1 MQILEVNG
9 LRKVYTTR
17 FGGASVEALKN
28 INFSVENGEYVAI
41 MGESGSGKTTLLNI
55 LAGLDKPTS
64 GSVLLDGKDLAS
76 IKESDRAAFRRDHL
90 GFVFQEFNLLD
101 TFSVEDNIYL
111 PLVLAGVPQRELSA
125 RLEPIAARLGITELL
140 KKYPYEISG
149 GQKQRAAVARAIITN
164 PRLLLADEPTGALD
178 SKATDELL
186 RVFSDISRSGQPRR
200 ARPLYQGWRGL
211 SPALSRQ
218 SHRRSALPED
228 HRRADRSA
236 GRGRAGMTH
245 RLYPRLAWQGITK
258 NKRLYLPFLLTC
270 VGMVMMTYILLS
282 LASSPILK
290 TFPGGDTMPMIL
302 GMGSFVMAAF
312 AVLFLFYT
320 NSFLIRRRNR
330 EFGLY
335 NILGMGKGNLAK
347 VLAWETVITALI
359 SIVGGEVLGI
369 ALGKLFELLL
379 VNIVDGTV
387 QMQFTVSVPAT
398 TMTTILY
405 LAIFALLFL
414 RSLVTVCKTNAA
426 ALLRSEAC
434 GEKPPKAN
442 WVFGLAGFLI
452 LGAAYYIAVTIKQPL
467 TALAVFFIAVLM
479 VIAATYLIFISG
491 SVVLCRALQKN
502 KRYYYQKNHFISVS
516 SMAYRMKRNGA
527 GLASICILA
536 TMVLVML
543 SSTTCLYFGKEDA
556 LRTRYPSDLSV
567 ELRFAKDE
575 GGMDEANI
583 AIARG
588 MIEDVIKQDGLDVQ
602 GQFDIRS
609 AWFSGLLTGNTFSRA
624 EESTLMDYERAVDL
638 TVLPLEDYTRM
649 TGERLTLE
657 PGEAYLCC
665 PRMAYTQPD
674 LRIGELTYQI
684 KGQLPSFGGF
694 GADSANITTTI
705 YLIVPDFDAAVNALR
720 TQTTRYPVVV
730 SWQYSF
736 DSGSPDEAQIAFL
749 RDMMGTFADNREG
762 LVYASYTVESIASN
776 REDFVGTYG
785 SLFFLAILLSIVFL
799 AAAVLILYY
808 KQISE
813 GYEDQAR
820 FEIMQRVGMTK
831 VDIRK
836 SINSQLLLVFFLPL
850 LFAGLHLGFAF
861 PFIHKMLMLFN
872 LTNLNLLI
880 GTTVVT
886 FAIYAV
892 FYTLVYRITS
902 NSYYSIVAG
911 AKEEA
916 A

>member
-1 MQILEVNG
+1 
-9 LRKVYTTR
+9 
-17 FGGASVEALKN
+17 
-28 INFSVENGEYVAI
+28 
-41 MGESGSGKTTLLNI
+41 
-55 LAGLDKPTS
+55 
-64 GSVLLDGKDLAS
+64 
-76 IKESDRAAFRRDHL
+76 
-90 GFVFQEFNLLD
+90 
-101 TFSVEDNIYL
+101 
-111 PLVLAGVPQRELSA
+111 
-125 RLEPIAARLGITELL
+125 
-140 KKYPYEISG
+140 
-149 GQKQRAAVARAIITN
+149 
-164 PRLLLADEPTGALD
+164 
-178 SKATDELL
+178 
-186 RVFSDISRSGQPRR
+186 
-200 ARPLYQGWRGL
+200 
-211 SPALSRQ
+211 
-218 SHRRSALPED
+218 
-228 HRRADRSA
+228 
-236 GRGRAGMTH
+236 
-245 RLYPRLAWQGITK
+245 
-258 NKRLYLPFLLTC
+258 
-270 VGMVMMTYILLS
+270 
-282 LASSPILK
+282 
-290 TFPGGDTMPMIL
+290 MPMIL

-347 VLAWETVITALI
+347 VLAWETVIMALI
-359 SIVGGEVLGI
+359 SIAGGEVLGI
-369 ALGKLFELLL
+369 ALGKLFEPLL

-479 VIAATYLIFISG
+479 VIVATYLIFISG

-567 ELRFAKDE
+567 ELRFTKDE

-609 AWFSGLLTGNTFSRA
+609 AWFSGLLTGNTFTRA
-624 EESTLMDYERAVDL
+624 QESTLMDYERAVDL

-674 LRIGELTYQI
+674 IRIGELTYQI

-831 VDIRK
+831 TDIRK

-861 PFIHKMLMLFN
+861 PFIHKLLMLFN
-872 LTNLNLLI
+872 LTNLKLLI

-911 AKEEA
+911 AKEDA

>member
-1 MQILEVNG
+1 
-9 LRKVYTTR
+9 
-17 FGGASVEALKN
+17 
-28 INFSVENGEYVAI
+28 
-41 MGESGSGKTTLLNI
+41 
-55 LAGLDKPTS
+55 
-64 GSVLLDGKDLAS
+64 
-76 IKESDRAAFRRDHL
+76 
-90 GFVFQEFNLLD
+90 
-101 TFSVEDNIYL
+101 
-111 PLVLAGVPQRELSA
+111 
-125 RLEPIAARLGITELL
+125 
-140 KKYPYEISG
+140 
-149 GQKQRAAVARAIITN
+149 
-164 PRLLLADEPTGALD
+164 
-178 SKATDELL
+178 
-186 RVFSDISRSGQPRR
+186 
-200 ARPLYQGWRGL
+200 
-211 SPALSRQ
+211 
-218 SHRRSALPED
+218 
-228 HRRADRSA
+228 
-236 GRGRAGMTH
+236 MTH

-282 LASSPILK
+282 LASSPVLK
-290 TFPGGDTMPMIL
+290 TFPGGDVMPMIL
-302 GMGSFVMAAF
+302 SMGSFVMAAF

-335 NILGMGKGNLAK
+335 NILGMGKGNLAR
-347 VLAWETVITALI
+347 VLAWESVMMALVA
-359 SIVGGEVLGI
+359 IVGGEALGI
-369 ALGKLFELLL
+369 VLGKLFELVL
-379 VNIVDGTV
+379 VNIVGGDV
-387 QMQFTVSVPAT
+387 QMDFTVSVPAT
-398 TMTTILY
+398 AMTAILY
-405 LAIFALLFL
+405 LGIFVLLFL
-414 RSLVTVCKTNAA
+414 RSLVTVCRTNAA
-426 ALLRSEAC
+426 ALLRSESY

-442 WVFGLAGFLI
+442 WAFGLAGFGI

-479 VIAATYLIFISG
+479 VIVATYLIFISG
-491 SVVLCRALQKN
+491 SVLLCRVLQKN
-502 KRYYYQKNHFISVS
+502 KRYYYQKSHFISVS

-567 ELRFAKDE
+567 ELRFTKDE

-588 MIEDVIKQDGLDVQ
+588 MIESVIRQNGLDVQ
-602 GQFDIRS
+602 NQYDTRS
-609 AWFSGLLTGNTFSRA
+609 AWFSGFLTDNSFSRA
-624 EESTLMDYERAVDL
+624 QETTLMDYERAVDL
-638 TVLPLEDYTRM
+638 TILPLEDYNSM
-649 TGERLTLE
+649 MGESLTLE
-657 PGEAYLCC
+657 ADEAYFCS
-665 PRMAYTQPD
+665 PRMTYTQPD
-674 LRIGELTYQI
+674 IRIGELTYQI
-684 KGQLPSFGGF
+684 RGQLPDFGGF
-694 GADSANITTTI
+694 GADSANVTTTI

-720 TQTTRYPVVV
+720 TQNTRYPVVV
-730 SWQYSF
+730 SWQYAF

-749 RDMMGTFADNREG
+749 RDMMGTFADNKEG

-831 VDIRK
+831 TDIRK

-850 LFAGLHLGFAF
+850 LFAGLHLCFAF
-861 PFIHKMLMLFN
+861 PFIHKLLILFN
-872 LTNLNLLI
+872 LTNLKLLI
-880 GTTVVT
+880 GTTVIT

-911 AKEEA
+911 AKEDA

>member
-1 MQILEVNG
+1 
-9 LRKVYTTR
+9 
-17 FGGASVEALKN
+17 
-28 INFSVENGEYVAI
+28 
-41 MGESGSGKTTLLNI
+41 
-55 LAGLDKPTS
+55 
-64 GSVLLDGKDLAS
+64 
-76 IKESDRAAFRRDHL
+76 
-90 GFVFQEFNLLD
+90 
-101 TFSVEDNIYL
+101 
-111 PLVLAGVPQRELSA
+111 
-125 RLEPIAARLGITELL
+125 
-140 KKYPYEISG
+140 
-149 GQKQRAAVARAIITN
+149 
-164 PRLLLADEPTGALD
+164 
-178 SKATDELL
+178 
-186 RVFSDISRSGQPRR
+186 
-200 ARPLYQGWRGL
+200 
-211 SPALSRQ
+211 
-218 SHRRSALPED
+218 
-228 HRRADRSA
+228 
-236 GRGRAGMTH
+236 
-245 RLYPRLAWQGITK
+245 
-258 NKRLYLPFLLTC
+258 
-270 VGMVMMTYILLS
+270 
-282 LASSPILK
+282 
-290 TFPGGDTMPMIL
+290 MPMIL

-347 VLAWETVITALI
+347 VLAWETVIMALI
-359 SIVGGEVLGI
+359 SIVGGEALGI

-638 TVLPLEDYTRM
+638 TLLPLEDYTRM
-649 TGERLTLE
+649 TGERLTLA
-657 PGEAYLCC
+657 PDEAYFCC

-720 TQTTRYPVVV
+720 TQNTRYPVVV

-831 VDIRK
+831 TDIRK

-861 PFIHKMLMLFN
+861 PFVHKLLMLFN
-872 LTNLNLLI
+872 LTNLKLLI
-880 GTTVVT
+880 GTTVIT

>member
-1 MQILEVNG
+1 
-9 LRKVYTTR
+9 
-17 FGGASVEALKN
+17 
-28 INFSVENGEYVAI
+28 
-41 MGESGSGKTTLLNI
+41 
-55 LAGLDKPTS
+55 
-64 GSVLLDGKDLAS
+64 
-76 IKESDRAAFRRDHL
+76 
-90 GFVFQEFNLLD
+90 
-101 TFSVEDNIYL
+101 
-111 PLVLAGVPQRELSA
+111 
-125 RLEPIAARLGITELL
+125 
-140 KKYPYEISG
+140 
-149 GQKQRAAVARAIITN
+149 
-164 PRLLLADEPTGALD
+164 
-178 SKATDELL
+178 
-186 RVFSDISRSGQPRR
+186 
-200 ARPLYQGWRGL
+200 
-211 SPALSRQ
+211 
-218 SHRRSALPED
+218 
-228 HRRADRSA
+228 
-236 GRGRAGMTH
+236 
-245 RLYPRLAWQGITK
+245 
-258 NKRLYLPFLLTC
+258 
-270 VGMVMMTYILLS
+270 
-282 LASSPILK
+282 
-290 TFPGGDTMPMIL
+290 MPMIL

-347 VLAWETVITALI
+347 VLAWETVIMALI
-359 SIVGGEVLGI
+359 SIAGGEVLGI

-556 LRTRYPSDLSV
+556 MRTRYPSDLSV
-567 ELRFAKDE
+567 ELRFTKDE

-609 AWFSGLLTGNTFSRA
+609 AWFSGLLTGNTFTRA
-624 EESTLMDYERAVDL
+624 QESTLMDYERAVDL
-638 TVLPLEDYTRM
+638 TILPLEDYTRM
-649 TGERLTLE
+649 TGERLTLA
-657 PGEAYLCC
+657 PDEAYFCC

-674 LRIGELTYQI
+674 IRIGELTYQI

-720 TQTTRYPVVV
+720 TQNTRYPVVV

-762 LVYASYTVESIASN
+762 LVYASYTVESIAFN

-831 VDIRK
+831 TDIRK

-861 PFIHKMLMLFN
+861 PFVHKMLVLFN
-872 LTNLNLLI
+872 LTNLKLLI

-911 AKEEA
+911 AKEDA

>member
-1 MQILEVNG
+1 
-9 LRKVYTTR
+9 
-17 FGGASVEALKN
+17 
-28 INFSVENGEYVAI
+28 
-41 MGESGSGKTTLLNI
+41 
-55 LAGLDKPTS
+55 
-64 GSVLLDGKDLAS
+64 
-76 IKESDRAAFRRDHL
+76 
-90 GFVFQEFNLLD
+90 
-101 TFSVEDNIYL
+101 
-111 PLVLAGVPQRELSA
+111 
-125 RLEPIAARLGITELL
+125 
-140 KKYPYEISG
+140 
-149 GQKQRAAVARAIITN
+149 
-164 PRLLLADEPTGALD
+164 
-178 SKATDELL
+178 
-186 RVFSDISRSGQPRR
+186 
-200 ARPLYQGWRGL
+200 
-211 SPALSRQ
+211 
-218 SHRRSALPED
+218 
-228 HRRADRSA
+228 
-236 GRGRAGMTH
+236 
-245 RLYPRLAWQGITK
+245 
-258 NKRLYLPFLLTC
+258 
-270 VGMVMMTYILLS
+270 
-282 LASSPILK
+282 
-290 TFPGGDTMPMIL
+290 MPMIL

-347 VLAWETVITALI
+347 VLAWETVIMALI
-359 SIVGGEVLGI
+359 SIAGGEALGI

-414 RSLVTVCKTNAA
+414 RSLVTVCRTNAA

-567 ELRFAKDE
+567 ELRFVKDE

-649 TGERLTLE
+649 TGERLTLA
-657 PGEAYLCC
+657 PDEAYFCC

-674 LRIGELTYQI
+674 IRIGELTYQI

-720 TQTTRYPVVV
+720 TQNTRYPVVV

-762 LVYASYTVESIASN
+762 LVYASYTVESIAFN
-776 REDFVGTYG
+776 RGDFVGTYG

-831 VDIRK
+831 TDIRK

-861 PFIHKMLMLFN
+861 PFIHKLLMLFN
-872 LTNLNLLI
+872 LTNLKLLI
-880 GTTVVT
+880 GMTVVT

>member
-1 MQILEVNG
+1 
-9 LRKVYTTR
+9 
-17 FGGASVEALKN
+17 
-28 INFSVENGEYVAI
+28 
-41 MGESGSGKTTLLNI
+41 
-55 LAGLDKPTS
+55 
-64 GSVLLDGKDLAS
+64 
-76 IKESDRAAFRRDHL
+76 
-90 GFVFQEFNLLD
+90 
-101 TFSVEDNIYL
+101 
-111 PLVLAGVPQRELSA
+111 
-125 RLEPIAARLGITELL
+125 
-140 KKYPYEISG
+140 
-149 GQKQRAAVARAIITN
+149 
-164 PRLLLADEPTGALD
+164 
-178 SKATDELL
+178 
-186 RVFSDISRSGQPRR
+186 
-200 ARPLYQGWRGL
+200 
-211 SPALSRQ
+211 
-218 SHRRSALPED
+218 
-228 HRRADRSA
+228 
-236 GRGRAGMTH
+236 
-245 RLYPRLAWQGITK
+245 
-258 NKRLYLPFLLTC
+258 
-270 VGMVMMTYILLS
+270 
-282 LASSPILK
+282 
-290 TFPGGDTMPMIL
+290 MPMIL

-347 VLAWETVITALI
+347 VLAWETVIMALI
-359 SIVGGEVLGI
+359 SIVGGEALGI

-602 GQFDIRS
+602 RQFDIRS

-649 TGERLTLE
+649 TGERLTLA
-657 PGEAYLCC
+657 PDEAYFCC

-720 TQTTRYPVVV
+720 TQNTRYPVVV

-762 LVYASYTVESIASN
+762 LVYASYTVESIAFN

-831 VDIRK
+831 TDIRK

-872 LTNLNLLI
+872 LTNLKLLI

>member
-1 MQILEVNG
+1 M
-9 LRKVYTTR
+9 KH
-17 FGGASVEALKN
+17 K
-28 INFSVENGEYVAI
+28 
-41 MGESGSGKTTLLNI
+41 
-55 LAGLDKPTS
+55 
-64 GSVLLDGKDLAS
+64 
-76 IKESDRAAFRRDHL
+76 
-90 GFVFQEFNLLD
+90 
-101 TFSVEDNIYL
+101 
-111 PLVLAGVPQRELSA
+111 
-125 RLEPIAARLGITELL
+125 
-140 KKYPYEISG
+140 
-149 GQKQRAAVARAIITN
+149 
-164 PRLLLADEPTGALD
+164 
-178 SKATDELL
+178 
-186 RVFSDISRSGQPRR
+186 
-200 ARPLYQGWRGL
+200 
-211 SPALSRQ
+211 
-218 SHRRSALPED
+218 
-228 HRRADRSA
+228 
-236 GRGRAGMTH
+236 
-245 RLYPRLAWQGITK
+245 LYPRLAWQGITK

-290 TFPGGDTMPMIL
+290 TFPGGVTMPMIL

-359 SIVGGEVLGI
+359 SIAGGEVLGI

-556 LRTRYPSDLSV
+556 LRTRYPTDLSV

-649 TGERLTLE
+649 TGEDLTLE
-657 PGEAYLCC
+657 PGEAYLCS

-674 LRIGELTYQI
+674 IRIGELTYQI

-720 TQTTRYPVVV
+720 TQNTRYPVVV

-831 VDIRK
+831 MDIRK

-861 PFIHKMLMLFN
+861 PFVHKMLVLFN
-872 LTNLNLLI
+872 LTNLKLLI

-911 AKEEA
+911 AKEDA

>member
-1 MQILEVNG
+1 M
-9 LRKVYTTR
+9 
-17 FGGASVEALKN
+17 
-28 INFSVENGEYVAI
+28 
-41 MGESGSGKTTLLNI
+41 
-55 LAGLDKPTS
+55 
-64 GSVLLDGKDLAS
+64 
-76 IKESDRAAFRRDHL
+76 
-90 GFVFQEFNLLD
+90 
-101 TFSVEDNIYL
+101 
-111 PLVLAGVPQRELSA
+111 
-125 RLEPIAARLGITELL
+125 
-140 KKYPYEISG
+140 
-149 GQKQRAAVARAIITN
+149 
-164 PRLLLADEPTGALD
+164 
-178 SKATDELL
+178 
-186 RVFSDISRSGQPRR
+186 
-200 ARPLYQGWRGL
+200 
-211 SPALSRQ
+211 
-218 SHRRSALPED
+218 
-228 HRRADRSA
+228 
-236 GRGRAGMTH
+236 
-245 RLYPRLAWQGITK
+245 
-258 NKRLYLPFLLTC
+258 
-270 VGMVMMTYILLS
+270 
-282 LASSPILK
+282 
-290 TFPGGDTMPMIL
+290 
-302 GMGSFVMAAF
+302 
-312 AVLFLFYT
+312 LFLFYT

-347 VLAWETVITALI
+347 VLAWETVIMALI
-359 SIVGGEVLGI
+359 SIAGGEVLGI

-649 TGERLTLE
+649 TGESLTLA
-657 PGEAYLCC
+657 PDEAYLCS

-720 TQTTRYPVVV
+720 TQNTRYPVVV

-831 VDIRK
+831 TDIRK

-861 PFIHKMLMLFN
+861 PFVHKMLVLFN
-872 LTNLNLLI
+872 LTNLKLII
-880 GTTVVT
+880 GTTVIT

-911 AKEEA
+911 AKEEHT
-916 A
+916 

>member
-1 MQILEVNG
+1 
-9 LRKVYTTR
+9 
-17 FGGASVEALKN
+17 
-28 INFSVENGEYVAI
+28 
-41 MGESGSGKTTLLNI
+41 
-55 LAGLDKPTS
+55 
-64 GSVLLDGKDLAS
+64 
-76 IKESDRAAFRRDHL
+76 
-90 GFVFQEFNLLD
+90 
-101 TFSVEDNIYL
+101 
-111 PLVLAGVPQRELSA
+111 
-125 RLEPIAARLGITELL
+125 
-140 KKYPYEISG
+140 
-149 GQKQRAAVARAIITN
+149 
-164 PRLLLADEPTGALD
+164 
-178 SKATDELL
+178 
-186 RVFSDISRSGQPRR
+186 
-200 ARPLYQGWRGL
+200 
-211 SPALSRQ
+211 
-218 SHRRSALPED
+218 
-228 HRRADRSA
+228 
-236 GRGRAGMTH
+236 
-245 RLYPRLAWQGITK
+245 
-258 NKRLYLPFLLTC
+258 
-270 VGMVMMTYILLS
+270 
-282 LASSPILK
+282 
-290 TFPGGDTMPMIL
+290 MPMIL

-347 VLAWETVITALI
+347 VLAWETVIMSLI
-359 SIVGGEVLGI
+359 SIAGGEVLGI
-369 ALGKLFELLL
+369 AFGKLFELLL

-567 ELRFAKDE
+567 ELRFVKDE

-609 AWFSGLLTGNTFSRA
+609 AWFSGLLTGNSFSRA

-674 LRIGELTYQI
+674 IRIGELTYQL

-720 TQTTRYPVVV
+720 TQNTRYPVVV

-831 VDIRK
+831 TDIRK

-861 PFIHKMLMLFN
+861 PFVHKMLVLFN
-872 LTNLNLLI
+872 LTNLKLII

-911 AKEEA
+911 AKEDA

>member
-1 MQILEVNG
+1 
-9 LRKVYTTR
+9 
-17 FGGASVEALKN
+17 
-28 INFSVENGEYVAI
+28 
-41 MGESGSGKTTLLNI
+41 
-55 LAGLDKPTS
+55 
-64 GSVLLDGKDLAS
+64 
-76 IKESDRAAFRRDHL
+76 
-90 GFVFQEFNLLD
+90 
-101 TFSVEDNIYL
+101 
-111 PLVLAGVPQRELSA
+111 
-125 RLEPIAARLGITELL
+125 
-140 KKYPYEISG
+140 
-149 GQKQRAAVARAIITN
+149 
-164 PRLLLADEPTGALD
+164 
-178 SKATDELL
+178 
-186 RVFSDISRSGQPRR
+186 
-200 ARPLYQGWRGL
+200 
-211 SPALSRQ
+211 
-218 SHRRSALPED
+218 
-228 HRRADRSA
+228 
-236 GRGRAGMTH
+236 MTH

-282 LASSPILK
+282 LASSPVLE

-302 GMGSFVMAAF
+302 SLGSFVMAAF
-312 AVLFLFYT
+312 AILFLFYT

-347 VLAWETVITALI
+347 VLAWETVIMALI
-359 SIVGGEVLGI
+359 AVVGGEALGI

-387 QMQFTVSVPAT
+387 QMDFTVSGPAT
-398 TMTTILY
+398 AMTAILY

-414 RSLVTVCKTNAA
+414 RSLVTVCRTNAA

-502 KRYYYQKNHFISVS
+502 RRYYYQKNHFISVS

-567 ELRFAKDE
+567 ELRFTEEE
-575 GGMDEANI
+575 GGMTEDAVQ
-583 AIARG
+583 IARG
-588 MIEDVIKQDGLDVQ
+588 MVESVIRQDGLDVQ
-602 GQFDIRS
+602 DQFDTRS
-609 AWFSGLLTGNTFSRA
+609 AWFSGLLAGNTFTRA
-624 EESTLMDYERAVDL
+624 QESTLMDYERVVDL
-638 TVLPLEDYTRM
+638 TVLPLEDYNRM
-649 TGERLTLE
+649 VGEDQTLE
-657 PGEAYLCC
+657 ADEAYFCC

-674 LRIGELTYQI
+674 LKIGELTYRI

-694 GADSANITTTI
+694 GADSANVTTTV
-705 YLIVPDFDAAVNALR
+705 YLIVPDFDAAVNALQ
-720 TQTTRYPVVV
+720 TQNTRYPVVL

-736 DSGSPDEAQIAFL
+736 NSGSPDETQIAFL
-749 RDMMGTFADNREG
+749 RDMMGTFADNKEG
-762 LVYASYTVESIASN
+762 LVYMSYSVDSIAFN
-776 REDFVGTYG
+776 RGDFVGTYG

-831 VDIRK
+831 KDIRK

-861 PFIHKMLMLFN
+861 PFIHKLLILVN
-872 LTNLNLLI
+872 LTNLKLLI
-880 GTTVVT
+880 GTTVIT

-911 AKEEA
+911 AKEDA

>member
-1 MQILEVNG
+1 
-9 LRKVYTTR
+9 
-17 FGGASVEALKN
+17 
-28 INFSVENGEYVAI
+28 
-41 MGESGSGKTTLLNI
+41 
-55 LAGLDKPTS
+55 
-64 GSVLLDGKDLAS
+64 
-76 IKESDRAAFRRDHL
+76 
-90 GFVFQEFNLLD
+90 
-101 TFSVEDNIYL
+101 
-111 PLVLAGVPQRELSA
+111 
-125 RLEPIAARLGITELL
+125 
-140 KKYPYEISG
+140 
-149 GQKQRAAVARAIITN
+149 
-164 PRLLLADEPTGALD
+164 
-178 SKATDELL
+178 
-186 RVFSDISRSGQPRR
+186 
-200 ARPLYQGWRGL
+200 
-211 SPALSRQ
+211 
-218 SHRRSALPED
+218 
-228 HRRADRSA
+228 
-236 GRGRAGMTH
+236 MTH
-245 RLYPRLAWQGITK
+245 KLYPRLAWQGITK

-290 TFPGGDTMPMIL
+290 TFPGGGIMPMIL

-347 VLAWETVITALI
+347 VLAWETVIMALI

-567 ELRFAKDE
+567 ELRFVKDE

-602 GQFDIRS
+602 GQFDICS
-609 AWFSGLLTGNTFSRA
+609 AWFSGLLTGNTFTRA
-624 EESTLMDYERAVDL
+624 QESTLMDYERAVDL
-638 TVLPLEDYTRM
+638 TILPLEDYARM
-649 TGERLTLE
+649 MGERLTLE
-657 PGEAYLCC
+657 PGEAYLCS

-674 LRIGELTYQI
+674 IRIGELTYQI

-720 TQTTRYPVVV
+720 TQNTRYPVVV

-831 VDIRK
+831 TDIRK

-850 LFAGLHLGFAF
+850 LFAGLHLCFAF
-861 PFIHKMLMLFN
+861 PFIHKLLILFN
-872 LTNLNLLI
+872 LTNLKLLI
-880 GTTVVT
+880 GTTVIT

-911 AKEEA
+911 AKEDA

>member
-1 MQILEVNG
+1 
-9 LRKVYTTR
+9 
-17 FGGASVEALKN
+17 
-28 INFSVENGEYVAI
+28 
-41 MGESGSGKTTLLNI
+41 
-55 LAGLDKPTS
+55 
-64 GSVLLDGKDLAS
+64 
-76 IKESDRAAFRRDHL
+76 
-90 GFVFQEFNLLD
+90 
-101 TFSVEDNIYL
+101 
-111 PLVLAGVPQRELSA
+111 
-125 RLEPIAARLGITELL
+125 
-140 KKYPYEISG
+140 
-149 GQKQRAAVARAIITN
+149 
-164 PRLLLADEPTGALD
+164 
-178 SKATDELL
+178 
-186 RVFSDISRSGQPRR
+186 
-200 ARPLYQGWRGL
+200 
-211 SPALSRQ
+211 
-218 SHRRSALPED
+218 
-228 HRRADRSA
+228 
-236 GRGRAGMTH
+236 MTH
-245 RLYPRLAWQGITK
+245 KLYPRLAWQGITK

-302 GMGSFVMAAF
+302 SFGSFVMAAF

-567 ELRFAKDE
+567 ELRFVKDE

-649 TGERLTLE
+649 IGERLTLE
-657 PGEAYLCC
+657 PGEAYLCS

-674 LRIGELTYQI
+674 IRIGELTYQI

-720 TQTTRYPVVV
+720 TQNTRYPVVV

-762 LVYASYTVESIASN
+762 LVYASYTVESIAFN

-799 AAAVLILYY
+799 VAAVLILYY

-831 VDIRK
+831 TDIRK

-872 LTNLNLLI
+872 LTNLKLLI
-880 GTTVVT
+880 GTTVIT

>member
-1 MQILEVNG
+1 M
-9 LRKVYTTR
+9 KH
-17 FGGASVEALKN
+17 K
-28 INFSVENGEYVAI
+28 
-41 MGESGSGKTTLLNI
+41 
-55 LAGLDKPTS
+55 
-64 GSVLLDGKDLAS
+64 
-76 IKESDRAAFRRDHL
+76 
-90 GFVFQEFNLLD
+90 
-101 TFSVEDNIYL
+101 
-111 PLVLAGVPQRELSA
+111 
-125 RLEPIAARLGITELL
+125 
-140 KKYPYEISG
+140 
-149 GQKQRAAVARAIITN
+149 
-164 PRLLLADEPTGALD
+164 
-178 SKATDELL
+178 
-186 RVFSDISRSGQPRR
+186 
-200 ARPLYQGWRGL
+200 
-211 SPALSRQ
+211 
-218 SHRRSALPED
+218 
-228 HRRADRSA
+228 
-236 GRGRAGMTH
+236 
-245 RLYPRLAWQGITK
+245 LYPRLAWQGITK

-290 TFPGGDTMPMIL
+290 TFPGGDAMPMIL

-347 VLAWETVITALI
+347 VLAWETVIMALI
-359 SIVGGEVLGI
+359 SIAGGEVLGI
-369 ALGKLFELLL
+369 AFGKLFELLL

-387 QMQFTVSVPAT
+387 QMDFTVSGPAT
-398 TMTTILY
+398 AMTTVLY

-442 WVFGLAGFLI
+442 WVFGLGGFLL

-479 VIAATYLIFISG
+479 VIVATYLIFISG
-491 SVVLCRALQKN
+491 SVALCRALQKN

-609 AWFSGLLTGNTFSRA
+609 AWFSGLLTGNTFTRA
-624 EESTLMDYERAVDL
+624 QESTLMDYERAVDL

-657 PGEAYLCC
+657 PDEAYLCS
-665 PRMAYTQPD
+665 PRMVYTQPD

-694 GADSANITTTI
+694 GADSANITTMI

-720 TQTTRYPVVV
+720 TQNTRYPVVV

-762 LVYASYTVESIASN
+762 LVYASYTVESIAFN
-776 REDFVGTYG
+776 RGDFVGTYG

-831 VDIRK
+831 TDIRK

-861 PFIHKMLMLFN
+861 PFIHKLLMLFN
-872 LTNLNLLI
+872 LTNLKLLI
-880 GTTVVT
+880 GTTVIT

-911 AKEEA
+911 AKEEHT
-916 A
+916 

>member
-1 MQILEVNG
+1 
-9 LRKVYTTR
+9 
-17 FGGASVEALKN
+17 
-28 INFSVENGEYVAI
+28 
-41 MGESGSGKTTLLNI
+41 
-55 LAGLDKPTS
+55 
-64 GSVLLDGKDLAS
+64 
-76 IKESDRAAFRRDHL
+76 
-90 GFVFQEFNLLD
+90 
-101 TFSVEDNIYL
+101 
-111 PLVLAGVPQRELSA
+111 
-125 RLEPIAARLGITELL
+125 
-140 KKYPYEISG
+140 
-149 GQKQRAAVARAIITN
+149 
-164 PRLLLADEPTGALD
+164 
-178 SKATDELL
+178 
-186 RVFSDISRSGQPRR
+186 
-200 ARPLYQGWRGL
+200 
-211 SPALSRQ
+211 
-218 SHRRSALPED
+218 
-228 HRRADRSA
+228 
-236 GRGRAGMTH
+236 MTH
-245 RLYPRLAWQGITK
+245 KLYPRLAWQGITK

-270 VGMVMMTYILLS
+270 VGMVTMTYILLS

-302 GMGSFVMAAF
+302 GMVSFVMAAF

-347 VLAWETVITALI
+347 VLAWETVIMALI
-359 SIVGGEVLGI
+359 SIAGGEVLGI

-379 VNIVDGTV
+379 INIVDGTV

-567 ELRFAKDE
+567 ELRFTKDE

-638 TVLPLEDYTRM
+638 TLLPLEDYDRM
-649 TGERLTLE
+649 TGESLTLA
-657 PGEAYLCC
+657 PDEAYFCC

-674 LRIGELTYQI
+674 IRIGELTYQI

-720 TQTTRYPVVV
+720 TQNTRYPVVV

-762 LVYASYTVESIASN
+762 LVYVSYTVESIAFN
-776 REDFVGTYG
+776 RGDFVGTYG

-831 VDIRK
+831 TDIRK

-861 PFIHKMLMLFN
+861 PFIHKLLMLFN
-872 LTNLNLLI
+872 LTNLKLLI

>member
-1 MQILEVNG
+1 
-9 LRKVYTTR
+9 
-17 FGGASVEALKN
+17 
-28 INFSVENGEYVAI
+28 
-41 MGESGSGKTTLLNI
+41 
-55 LAGLDKPTS
+55 
-64 GSVLLDGKDLAS
+64 
-76 IKESDRAAFRRDHL
+76 
-90 GFVFQEFNLLD
+90 
-101 TFSVEDNIYL
+101 
-111 PLVLAGVPQRELSA
+111 
-125 RLEPIAARLGITELL
+125 
-140 KKYPYEISG
+140 
-149 GQKQRAAVARAIITN
+149 
-164 PRLLLADEPTGALD
+164 
-178 SKATDELL
+178 
-186 RVFSDISRSGQPRR
+186 
-200 ARPLYQGWRGL
+200 
-211 SPALSRQ
+211 
-218 SHRRSALPED
+218 
-228 HRRADRSA
+228 
-236 GRGRAGMTH
+236 MTH
-245 RLYPRLAWQGITK
+245 KLYPRLAWQGITK

-270 VGMVMMTYILLS
+270 VGMVTMTYILLS
-282 LASSPILK
+282 LASSPILR
-290 TFPGGDTMPMIL
+290 TIPGGDTMPMIL

-347 VLAWETVITALI
+347 VLAWETVIMALI
-359 SIVGGEVLGI
+359 SIVGGEALGI

-649 TGERLTLE
+649 TGERLTLA
-657 PGEAYLCC
+657 PDEAYFCC

-720 TQTTRYPVVV
+720 TQNTRYPVVV

-831 VDIRK
+831 TDIRK

-861 PFIHKMLMLFN
+861 PFVHKMLMLFN
-872 LTNLNLLI
+872 LTNLKLLI

>member
-1 MQILEVNG
+1 
-9 LRKVYTTR
+9 
-17 FGGASVEALKN
+17 
-28 INFSVENGEYVAI
+28 
-41 MGESGSGKTTLLNI
+41 
-55 LAGLDKPTS
+55 
-64 GSVLLDGKDLAS
+64 
-76 IKESDRAAFRRDHL
+76 
-90 GFVFQEFNLLD
+90 
-101 TFSVEDNIYL
+101 
-111 PLVLAGVPQRELSA
+111 
-125 RLEPIAARLGITELL
+125 
-140 KKYPYEISG
+140 
-149 GQKQRAAVARAIITN
+149 
-164 PRLLLADEPTGALD
+164 
-178 SKATDELL
+178 
-186 RVFSDISRSGQPRR
+186 
-200 ARPLYQGWRGL
+200 
-211 SPALSRQ
+211 
-218 SHRRSALPED
+218 
-228 HRRADRSA
+228 
-236 GRGRAGMTH
+236 
-245 RLYPRLAWQGITK
+245 
-258 NKRLYLPFLLTC
+258 
-270 VGMVMMTYILLS
+270 
-282 LASSPILK
+282 
-290 TFPGGDTMPMIL
+290 MPMIL

-347 VLAWETVITALI
+347 VLAWETVIMALI
-359 SIVGGEVLGI
+359 SIVGGEALGI

-567 ELRFAKDE
+567 ELRFVKDE

-638 TVLPLEDYTRM
+638 TILPLEDYARM
-649 TGERLTLE
+649 MGEDLTLE
-657 PGEAYLCC
+657 PGEAYLCS

-684 KGQLPSFGGF
+684 KGQLPEFGGF
-694 GADSANITTTI
+694 GADSANITTMI

-720 TQTTRYPVVV
+720 TQNTRYPVVV

-762 LVYASYTVESIASN
+762 LVYASYTVESIAFN

-831 VDIRK
+831 TDIRK
-836 SINSQLLLVFFLPL
+836 SINSQLLFVFFLPL

-861 PFIHKMLMLFN
+861 PFVHKMLVLFN
-872 LTNLNLLI
+872 LTNLKLLI
-880 GTTVVT
+880 GTTVIT

>member
-1 MQILEVNG
+1 M
-9 LRKVYTTR
+9 
-17 FGGASVEALKN
+17 
-28 INFSVENGEYVAI
+28 
-41 MGESGSGKTTLLNI
+41 
-55 LAGLDKPTS
+55 
-64 GSVLLDGKDLAS
+64 
-76 IKESDRAAFRRDHL
+76 
-90 GFVFQEFNLLD
+90 
-101 TFSVEDNIYL
+101 
-111 PLVLAGVPQRELSA
+111 
-125 RLEPIAARLGITELL
+125 
-140 KKYPYEISG
+140 
-149 GQKQRAAVARAIITN
+149 
-164 PRLLLADEPTGALD
+164 
-178 SKATDELL
+178 
-186 RVFSDISRSGQPRR
+186 
-200 ARPLYQGWRGL
+200 
-211 SPALSRQ
+211 
-218 SHRRSALPED
+218 
-228 HRRADRSA
+228 
-236 GRGRAGMTH
+236 
-245 RLYPRLAWQGITK
+245 
-258 NKRLYLPFLLTC
+258 
-270 VGMVMMTYILLS
+270 
-282 LASSPILK
+282 
-290 TFPGGDTMPMIL
+290 
-302 GMGSFVMAAF
+302 
-312 AVLFLFYT
+312 
-320 NSFLIRRRNR
+320 
-330 EFGLY
+330 
-335 NILGMGKGNLAK
+335 
-347 VLAWETVITALI
+347 ALI
-359 SIVGGEVLGI
+359 SIVGGEALGI

-479 VIAATYLIFISG
+479 VITATYLIFISG

-527 GLASICILA
+527 GLAPICILA

-638 TVLPLEDYTRM
+638 TLLPLEDYTRM
-649 TGERLTLE
+649 TGERLTLA
-657 PGEAYLCC
+657 PDEAYFCC

-720 TQTTRYPVVV
+720 TQNTRYPVVV

-762 LVYASYTVESIASN
+762 LAYASYTVESIAFN

-831 VDIRK
+831 TDIRK

-861 PFIHKMLMLFN
+861 PFVHKMLVLFN
-872 LTNLNLLI
+872 LTNLKLLI

>member
-1 MQILEVNG
+1 
-9 LRKVYTTR
+9 
-17 FGGASVEALKN
+17 
-28 INFSVENGEYVAI
+28 
-41 MGESGSGKTTLLNI
+41 
-55 LAGLDKPTS
+55 
-64 GSVLLDGKDLAS
+64 
-76 IKESDRAAFRRDHL
+76 
-90 GFVFQEFNLLD
+90 
-101 TFSVEDNIYL
+101 
-111 PLVLAGVPQRELSA
+111 
-125 RLEPIAARLGITELL
+125 
-140 KKYPYEISG
+140 
-149 GQKQRAAVARAIITN
+149 
-164 PRLLLADEPTGALD
+164 
-178 SKATDELL
+178 
-186 RVFSDISRSGQPRR
+186 
-200 ARPLYQGWRGL
+200 
-211 SPALSRQ
+211 
-218 SHRRSALPED
+218 
-228 HRRADRSA
+228 
-236 GRGRAGMTH
+236 MTH
-245 RLYPRLAWQGITK
+245 KLYPRFAWQGITK

-282 LASSPILK
+282 LASSPILQ
-290 TFPGGDTMPMIL
+290 TFLGGDTMPMIL

-359 SIVGGEVLGI
+359 SIAGGEVLGI

-556 LRTRYPSDLSV
+556 LRTRYPTDLSV

-609 AWFSGLLTGNTFSRA
+609 AWFSGLLTGNSFSRA

-674 LRIGELTYQI
+674 IRIGELTYQI

-720 TQTTRYPVVV
+720 TQNTRYPVVV

-831 VDIRK
+831 TDIRK

-861 PFIHKMLMLFN
+861 PFVHKMLMLFN
-872 LTNLNLLI
+872 LTNLKLLI

-911 AKEEA
+911 AKEDA